1 MQHTNSAQKRARWTK
16 HCNVSWWAARSQQ
29 TGRWQAGGQAGRQAA
44 GSEETATGTQKKKKK
59 VWGKG
64 ALKALSEEGTRRN
77 WTHYELCSTRRNTAK
92 RGAAQISSARTR
104 NHSAHAQALVSLAAW
119 PVHDG
124 GIDSFMKIRNLI
136 EKILYKKAEVV

>member
-1 MQHTNSAQKRARWTK
+1 VDQALRRQQVGSQKPADRQVA
-16 HCNVSWWAARSQQ
+16 
-29 TGRWQAGGQAGRQAA
+29 GRRAGRQA
-44 GSEETATGTQKKKKK
+44 GSGQRGDSRGQQKKKKK

-92 RGAAQISSARTR
+92 RGGAQISSARTR
-104 NHSAHAQALVSLAAW
+104 NHSAHAQALVSLAAR